1 MRLADVKPHPPTPP
15 REAAQAVPTHPRTA
29 GATPPDLQ
37 SNSERRALLSPSQ
50 EEERELRAAAE
61 EPRRL
66 TARSGQRREQTSRP
80 PGIKNPFLGRDEV
93 EARVL
98 LLDGRGAS

>member
-1 MRLADVKPHPPTPP
+1 MLNPIPPPRRGRQRRQCPPTPGLQGP
-15 REAAQAVPTHPRTA
+15 PHLTFRATA
-29 GATPPDLQ
+29 KGG
-37 SNSERRALLSPSQ
+37 ALLSPSQ